1 MEKFVRRCD
10 ATGRGMN
17 EGYVVGDG
25 EMYFS
30 EKEHLLEH
38 LKKINN
44 WCGVNVKSL
53 LSDVFSDD
61 ELLEYFYEQEYYYY
75 TEWDEEINENNY
87 DCYYDADGNEY
98 EF

>member
-1 MEKFVRRCD
+1 MEKFARRCD

-30 EKEHLLEH
+30 EKQHLVDW
-38 LKKINN
+38 LKSR
-44 WCGVNVKSL
+44 GVMDN
-53 LSDVFSDD
+53 LSDDFILNESY
-61 ELLEYFYEQEYYYY
+61 ELGEYYY
-75 TEWDEEINENNY
+75 TEWQEVDE

-98 EF
+98 KD